1 MSFQGG
7 SHMFHGLFLGLLGTS
22 ITVLAADS
30 TPPKPKR
37 FAKAKVEQST
47 LVAAA
52 TDVSTAAPD
61 QVTPSAAAP
70 GQATPSNATPA
81 PATDP
86 TNPPPIV
93 PNPANPALPDGTN
106 VPPST
111 TTPLIPPI
119 NANATVVPVKPRDKV
134 LPPVPTKSDAAVKA
148 SEVESSISARR
159 IGLLDAV
166 RITLLKSPIIKLTAE
181 DVAQAQASLRVA
193 TGQFDTTLSG
203 RLNWAYQQNELPA
216 DQAKAQN
223 DQFHKNQTQRGAIQ
237 KTIAITESNIK
248 LLEQDKDAIPDTSN
262 ITDEKQKADAE
273 LNNQIDQQLKD
284 LTSQI
289 LKNVATPDQLAQF
302 NKIKSEGHK
311 LSANVEKDLLTGLKG
326 QLKNLQKQIEDFPPI
341 QVRKV
346 ESTTFEL
353 DLLKEFRNG
362 IAFGPFVSYNRQND
376 NFTRRSGIGDFG
388 QSQVGLQIIVP
399 LGKGSGEAASAQE
412 RSSAVQLEASRL
424 NLQHTVSQTVL
435 QTIMAYWGVVGA
447 QERLRLL
454 FRSELI
460 SAALVDLSREL
471 IKADEM
477 APSELAQI
485 EAQLAIRTSQRIS
498 AEQDL
503 VNSAQNLAISMGLD
517 LNEVINAP
525 LADEHFPDALPA
537 DQLKAAPR
545 FALASLA
552 MENRADRLASLK
564 AQLSSKILVDAARIN
579 LKPNVGLQVRGS
591 YAGNTQ
597 DSQYEAYWRAFDREV
612 GPSVSAALSLN
623 WPLENNVA
631 RGQLEQSSS
640 FYNQSMIQTDQLSRT
655 IISSVVVDLS
665 ALQRGRDQIDK
676 AQLSANDFEKALE
689 TEREKLKLGNSTL
702 INVIDTEQNLTNA
715 LLQVISARQ
724 QYAVAV
730 AQLRFDTGTL
740 MPHVSRSVFS
750 REDFVTLPPVTAI
763 AVHPPRYVPVAS
775 STPVPVVKA
784 KPVKKK

>member
-1 MSFQGG
+1 
-7 SHMFHGLFLGLLGTS
+7 MFRGLCFGLLGTS
-22 ITVLAADS
+22 ITVLAADPGATKS
-30 TPPKPKR
+30 K
-37 FAKAKVEQST
+37 FATKSKTNPST
-47 LVAAA
+47 LIAAA
-52 TDVSTAAPD
+52 SDA
-61 QVTPSAAAP
+61 SAAAP
-70 GQATPSNATPA
+70 DPASPATPA
-81 PATDP
+81 PATPPAVPATDP

-93 PNPANPALPDGTN
+93 PNPVNPALPDATN

-111 TTPLIPPI
+111 SSPLIPPI
-119 NANATVVPVKPRDKV
+119 NANATAVPLKPSQKA
-134 LPPVPTKSDAAVKA
+134 LPPVPTKSDAAEKA
-148 SEVESSISARR
+148 TEVEETISTRR

-166 RITLLKSPIIKLTAE
+166 RITLLKSPIIKLTTE
-181 DVAQAQASLRVA
+181 DVAQARASLRVA

-203 RLNWAYQQNELPA
+203 HLSWSYQQNELPA

-223 DQFHKNQTQRGAIQ
+223 DAFHKNQVQRSAIQ
-237 KTIAITESNIK
+237 KTIGITESNIK
-248 LLEQDKDAIPDTSN
+248 LLEADKDAIPDTSN
-262 ITDEKQKADAE
+262 ITDAKQKADAD
-273 LNNQIDQQLKD
+273 LNNQIDQQIKD
-284 LTSQI
+284 LGDQI
-289 LKNVATPDQLAQF
+289 LRNVATPDQLAQF

-346 ESTTFEL
+346 ETTDFEL

-388 QSQVGLQIIVP
+388 QSQVGLQVIVP
-399 LGKGSGEAASAQE
+399 LGKGSGDAASAQE

-424 NLQHTVSQTVL
+424 NLQHTISQTVL
-435 QTIMAYWGVVGA
+435 QTIQAYWGVVGA

-460 SAALVDLSREL
+460 SGALVDLSREL

-503 VNSAQNLAISMGLD
+503 VNAAQNLAVAMGLD
-517 LNEVINAP
+517 LNEIITAP
-525 LADEHFPDALPA
+525 LADEHFPEALPV

-623 WPLENNVA
+623 WPMENNAA

-640 FYNQSMIQTDQLSRT
+640 FYNQTMIQTDQLSRS
-655 IISSVVVDLS
+655 IISSVVIDLS

-676 AQLSANDFEKALE
+676 AQLSADDFEKALE

-702 INVIDTEQNLTNA
+702 INVIETEQNLTNA
-715 LLQVISARQ
+715 LLQLISARQ
-724 QYAVAV
+724 QYAVSV

-740 MPHVSRSVFS
+740 MPHASRSVFS

-763 AVHPPRYVPVAS
+763 AVHPQQPVPVA
-775 STPVPVVKA
+775 TPIPVAKA
-784 KPVKKK
+784 KAVKKR

>member
-1 MSFQGG
+1 MSLHGG
-7 SHMFHGLFLGLLGTS
+7 SPLFRGLFLGLLGTS
-22 ITVLAADS
+22 ITVLAADPGATKS
-30 TPPKPKR
+30 KTTSKSKSP
-37 FAKAKVEQST
+37 ASST
-47 LVAAA
+47 LLAAA
-52 TDVSTAAPD
+52 TDASTAAPD
-61 QVTPSAAAP
+61 AAA
-70 GQATPSNATPA
+70 TPATPA
-81 PATDP
+81 PATPPVAAPAVDP

-93 PNPANPALPDGTN
+93 PNPLNPALPDGT

-111 TTPLIPPI
+111 STPLIPPI
-119 NANATVVPVKPRDKV
+119 NANGVVVPVKPRDTKP
-134 LPPVPTKSDAAVKA
+134 LPPVPTKADAAEKA
-148 SEVESSISARR
+148 SEVEETISTRR

-166 RITLLKSPIIKLTAE
+166 RITLLKSPIIKLNAE
-181 DVAQAQASLRVA
+181 DVAQAKASLRVA

-203 RLNWAYQQNELPA
+203 HLNWAYQQSELPA
-216 DQAKAQN
+216 DQAKANN
-223 DQFHKNQTQRGAIQ
+223 DAFHKNQVQRSAIQ
-237 KTIAITESNIK
+237 KTIGITESNIK

-262 ITDEKQKADAE
+262 ITDAKQKADAD
-273 LNNQIDQQLKD
+273 LNNQIDQQIKD
-284 LTSQI
+284 LGDQI
-289 LKNVATPDQLAQF
+289 LRNVATPDQLAQF

-346 ESTTFEL
+346 ETTDFEL

-376 NFTRRSGIGDFG
+376 NFTRRSGIGDLS

-399 LGKGSGEAASAQE
+399 LGKGSGDAASAQE

-424 NLQHTVSQTVL
+424 NLQHTISQTVL
-435 QTIMAYWGVVGA
+435 QTIQAYWGVVGA

-460 SAALVDLSREL
+460 SGALVDLSREL

-503 VNSAQNLAISMGLD
+503 VNAAQNLAVSMGLD
-517 LNEVINAP
+517 LNEIVTAP
-525 LADEHFPDALPA
+525 LADEHFPDALPV

-623 WPLENNVA
+623 WPMENNAA

-640 FYNQSMIQTDQLSRT
+640 FYNQTMIQTDQLSRS
-655 IISSVVVDLS
+655 IISSVVIDLS

-676 AQLSANDFEKALE
+676 AQLSADDFEKALE

-702 INVIDTEQNLTNA
+702 INVIETEQNLTNA
-715 LLQVISARQ
+715 LLQLISARQ
-724 QYAVAV
+724 QYSVSV

-740 MPHVSRSVFS
+740 IPHASRSVFS

-763 AVHPPRYVPVAS
+763 AVHPAKPMPVA
-775 STPVPVVKA
+775 TPIPVVKA
-784 KPVKKK
+784 RPVKKR